1 MYHISI
7 INRTNGLKKTFQLLE
22 PSKYLTDEGITF
34 CSDNAWDGMLHFI
47 PCRGVNK
54 NITKRYQVLGRKGDA
69 RTINDVLT
77 SAGRIFITKQ
87 VVIADANNRE
97 LCRCLPEDVPAD
109 LRKLK
114 YSSVYKIKNKY
125 YFKVGE

>member
-1 MYHISI
+1 MSHISI

-47 PCRGVNK
+47 PCRGVDK
-54 NITKRYQVLGRKGDA
+54 NISITYKVLGRVGDA
-69 RTINDVLT
+69 RTINDVLK
-77 SAGRIFITKQ
+77 SAGRIFIAEQ
-87 VVIADANNRE
+87 VIIKDAHNKT
-97 LCRCLPEDVPAD
+97 LCSCSPCEVPD
-109 LRKLK
+109 NLRKLK
-114 YSSVYKIKNKY
+114 YSSVYKISNKY